1 MDTSQKILSDIT
13 IFNKYAKFIPELG
26 RRENWDD
33 LCERNQEMHL
43 SKFPN
48 LATEIKEVY
57 QNYVKTKMVL
67 PSMRSMQFAGRP
79 IELANNRMFNCAFVA
94 LDNLAGFWETMFLL
108 LGGSG
113 VGYSVQQH
121 HIGALPVIT
130 GPTSKPRRF
139 LVGDSIEGWA
149 DAVKVLMRAYTENK
163 SDPMF
168 DFRDIRQ
175 KGARLVTSGGKA
187 PGPDP
192 LRLCLDHIRAILN
205 NAVGRQMTSLEAHDI
220 QCRIADAVLAG
231 GIRRAA
237 MIALFSE
244 DDLDMM
250 SCKSGMWW
258 ELNSQRGRANNS
270 VVLKRGTIEEDTFL
284 NLWEMVK
291 DSNSGE
297 PGIFWTNDYEIGT
310 NPCAEISLKSMQ
322 FCNVTEVNVD
332 DVTSQE
338 DLNNRVKAGAFLGT
352 LQAAYTDFH
361 YLRSKWKDNTDE
373 DALIGVGMTGIGSNR
388 VIKFDL
394 EEAAAVVNKENER
407 VAALIGVNK
416 AARTT
421 TIKPAGTTSLVVG
434 AASGIHA
441 WHNDYY
447 VRRMRVGKNEALYRY
462 MNEFFPNL
470 VEDCRFKPH
479 IEAVMS
485 FPQKAPEGSVL
496 RTEPAL
502 QLLERVKRFNK
513 EWITKGYRN
522 GENHHNVSCTI
533 SVRPEEWVE
542 VGNWMWQN
550 KDYYTGISVLP
561 YDNGSY
567 VQAPFTDCTKEEY
580 EELLPFLQDINL
592 DNVNE
597 QEDNTSLTDQAA
609 CGGGG
614 CEITM

>member
-1 MDTSQKILSDIT
+1 
-13 IFNKYAKFIPELG
+13 
-26 RRENWDD
+26 
-33 LCERNQEMHL
+33 
-43 SKFPN
+43 
-48 LATEIKEVY
+48 
-57 QNYVKTKMVL
+57 
-67 PSMRSMQFAGRP
+67 
-79 IELANNRMFNCAFVA
+79 
-94 LDNLAGFWETMFLL
+94 
-108 LGGSG
+108 
-113 VGYSVQQH
+113 
-121 HIGALPVIT
+121 
-130 GPTSKPRRF
+130 
-139 LVGDSIEGWA
+139 
-149 DAVKVLMRAYTENK
+149 
-163 SDPMF
+163 
-168 DFRDIRQ
+168 
-175 KGARLVTSGGKA
+175 
-187 PGPDP
+187 
-192 LRLCLDHIRAILN
+192 
-205 NAVGRQMTSLEAHDI
+205 
-220 QCRIADAVLAG
+220 
-231 GIRRAA
+231 
-237 MIALFSE
+237 
-244 DDLDMM
+244 
-250 SCKSGMWW
+250 
-258 ELNSQRGRANNS
+258 
-270 VVLKRGTIEEDTFL
+270 
-284 NLWEMVK
+284 
-291 DSNSGE
+291 
-297 PGIFWTNDYEIGT
+297 
-310 NPCAEISLKSMQ
+310 
-322 FCNVTEVNVD
+322 VNVD

>member
-1 MDTSQKILSDIT
+1 
-13 IFNKYAKFIPELG
+13 
-26 RRENWDD
+26 
-33 LCERNQEMHL
+33 
-43 SKFPN
+43 
-48 LATEIKEVY
+48 
-57 QNYVKTKMVL
+57 
-67 PSMRSMQFAGRP
+67 
-79 IELANNRMFNCAFVA
+79 
-94 LDNLAGFWETMFLL
+94 
-108 LGGSG
+108 
-113 VGYSVQQH
+113 
-121 HIGALPVIT
+121 
-130 GPTSKPRRF
+130 
-139 LVGDSIEGWA
+139 
-149 DAVKVLMRAYTENK
+149 
-163 SDPMF
+163 
-168 DFRDIRQ
+168 
-175 KGARLVTSGGKA
+175 
-187 PGPDP
+187 
-192 LRLCLDHIRAILN
+192 
-205 NAVGRQMTSLEAHDI
+205 
-220 QCRIADAVLAG
+220 
-231 GIRRAA
+231 

-270 VVLKRGTIEEDTFL
+270 VVLKRGTIDEDTFL

-297 PGIFWTNDYEIGT
+297 PGIFWTNDYDIGT